1 MSHKPDD
8 VTAKDSG
15 ANFTPHS
22 EGQHA
27 MFCVD
32 VVNLGI
38 NVEQFGDQEPREVA
52 KVALVFAS
60 GETQR
65 ATGKPDELTLVTTEM
80 TLSANEKSNL
90 RKFMESWRGKS
101 YTPEQAAD
109 GLPITKLYGQ
119 GALVSIEHVTTS
131 KGRRFAKVAS
141 IAPLPKA
148 MALPSA
154 ESAKLLA
161 EYQRPKFL
169 NDRKAQYAENLKKH
183 RGTDPVPTP
192 EYPSGDDD
200 DDDIP
205 F

>member
-1 MSHKPDD
+1 MTHRPDD
-8 VTAKDSG
+8 ATAKDTG
-15 ANFTPHS
+15 ASFSPHS

-38 NVEQFGDQEPREVA
+38 NVEQFQGQEPREVA

-60 GETQR
+60 GEAQR
-65 ATGKPDELTLVTTEM
+65 DAKEELTLVTTEM

-90 RKFMESWRGKS
+90 RKFMEAWRGKS
-101 YTPEQAAD
+101 YTAEQAAE
-109 GLPITKLYGQ
+109 GLPITKLYGV
-119 GALVSIEHVTTS
+119 GALVSIEHVLT
-131 KGRRFAKVAS
+131 KRGNKFAKIAS

-148 MALPSA
+148 MALPDP

-169 NDRKAQYAENLKKH
+169 TDRKTKYAEALKKH
-183 RGTDPVPTP
+183 RMNGDGIPTP
-192 EYPSGDDD
+192 PYVAGDEEDDD
-200 DDDIP
+200 LP

>member
-1 MSHKPDD
+1 MPQKPDE

-22 EGQHA
+22 DGQHA

-38 NVEQFGDQEPREVA
+38 NVEQYQGQEPREVA

-60 GETQR
+60 GESQR
-65 ATGKPDELTLVTTEM
+65 EAGKPDDLKLVTTEM
-80 TLSANEKSNL
+80 TISANEKSNL
-90 RKFMESWRGKS
+90 RKFMEAWRGKA
-101 YTPEQAAD
+101 YTPEQAAT

-119 GALVSIEHVTTS
+119 GALISIEHVTT
-131 KGRRFAKVAS
+131 KRGRLFANIVS
-141 IAPLPKA
+141 IAPLPKQ
-148 MALPSA
+148 MALPDA

-161 EYQRPKFL
+161 EYARPKFL
-169 NDRKAQYAENLKKH
+169 NDRKAQYADALKKH
-183 RGTDPVPTP
+183 RGSDDVPTP
-192 EYPSGDDD
+192 MQPQDDD
-200 DDDIP
+200 SDIP